1 MSNDGRQ
8 LRSLPVRDTDRLK
21 NGRIKMSS
29 SSPTAKMFAVLD
41 VLAERGSARLTDI
54 AVALDVPKTT
64 LHHTVAQLEDLG
76 LLQRELGGR
85 QLTIAPRLAKLSS
98 DILGA
103 AMRHAPRHA
112 ILERLAASLGESCSL
127 GIRVGHQIIYRDD
140 VTGSSPLAFNFQ
152 TGNHTPLYCTSTGKL
167 FLARM
172 TSAELDRYLESEPLV
187 EHTPRTITD
196 PDRLRAVVAEIA
208 ESGFACSDGEFVLGV
223 VGAAVPVVDKQGRL
237 LAGLAVS
244 IPGVRM
250 PYSELPSL
258 RPALES
264 AAENLAQTFD

>member
-1 MSNDGRQ
+1 MSNAGRPP
-8 LRSLPVRDTDRLK
+8 RSLPVRDTDRLK
-21 NGRIKMSS
+21 NGPTKMSS

-41 VLAERGSARLTDI
+41 VLAKRGSARLTDI

-76 LLQRELGGR
+76 LR

-127 GIRVGHQIIYRDD
+127 GIRVGHQIIYLDD

-152 TGNHTPLYCTSTGKL
+152 TGHRTPLYCTSTGKL

-196 PDRLRAVVAEIA
+196 PDRLRAVIAEIA
-208 ESGFACSDGEFVLGV
+208 ETGFACSDGEFVLGV
-223 VGAAVPVVDKQGRL
+223 VGAAVPVVDKQDRL

-250 PYSELPSL
+250 SYSELPNL

>member
-1 MSNDGRQ
+1 MG
-8 LRSLPVRDTDRLK
+8 
-21 NGRIKMSS
+21 G

-54 AVALDVPKTT
+54 ALALDVPKTT

-127 GIRVGHQIIYRDD
+127 GIRVGHRTVYLDD

-152 TGNHTPLYCTSTGKL
+152 TGSHVPLYCTSTGKL

-172 TSAELDRYLESEPLV
+172 TAAELDRYLKSEPLV
-187 EHTPRTITD
+187 QHTPRTITD

-208 ESGFACSDGEFVLGV
+208 ESGFACSDDEFVLGV

-237 LAGLAVS
+237 LAGLTVS

-250 PYSELPSL
+250 SFSDLPKL
-258 RPALES
+258 RSALDS

>member
-1 MSNDGRQ
+1 MNNAGRQPTSMPDQDTRGHKDGRT
-8 LRSLPVRDTDRLK
+8 RASGST
-21 NGRIKMSS
+21 
-29 SSPTAKMFAVLD
+29 PTAKIFAVLEI
-41 VLAERGSARLTDI
+41 LAKRGSARLTDI

-76 LLQRELGGR
+76 LLQREPGGR

-127 GIRVGHQIIYRDD
+127 GIRVGHQIIYLDD
-140 VTGSSPLAFNFQ
+140 MTGSSPLAFNFQ
-152 TGNHTPLYCTSTGKL
+152 TGNRTPLYCTSTGKL

-223 VGAAVPVVDKQGRL
+223 VGIAVPVIDKQGRL

-244 IPGVRM
+244 IPAVRM
-250 PYSELPSL
+250 SYSELPNL